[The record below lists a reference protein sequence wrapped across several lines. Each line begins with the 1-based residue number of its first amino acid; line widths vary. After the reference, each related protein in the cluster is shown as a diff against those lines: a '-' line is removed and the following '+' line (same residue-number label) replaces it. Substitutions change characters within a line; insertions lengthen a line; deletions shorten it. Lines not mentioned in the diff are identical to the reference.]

1 MAHRAALEHAV
12 AGLPSVDDSSWSV
25 PDQTLEV
32 AGLQDDVVGARR
44 FVLEFSEWARE
55 AICRLPHVTQMQAT
69 DFNDYYKLV
78 MSRVQLLYAQAL
90 TPPKR
95 PMWLTCQFETQIRR
109 RPTFIK
115 DGVVRTLGCF
125 DVKCSHLEGV
135 TVVGSLDTSIEAF
148 RATLRA
154 VGGRRFDRVTLALLI
169 KSRDQAAAAIE
180 ESLALVNEEW
190 IAALDGQHLF
200 NLLDEGAEFSKLPDV
215 VEAKVMINDGKA
227 VVIVQ
232 GPWFRVTFCETP
244 LLQCM
249 SQFMN
254 DMMIDIGDADGTAW
268 CREAMMN
275 FATVAHHVAKRT
287 KKGVFSLFSG
297 RRTPHPEFHMLQ
309 HMYFAEKLGGIATSS
324 LFAGRVLGNAGQS
337 PPLIGTLAHEG
348 PMAFF
353 ALHPELDEALPV
365 SSVFWHCLFWGCTSN
380 HTILPDSFG
389 SASFKAMLS
398 DLGLLELVSMARQDS
413 GKLSRFAE
421 IYPAA
426 KKMASEIETFADV
439 DEALQ
444 LGYVAC
450 GAGGFFGEKRR
461 TCLTEFSLAAKVVKA
476 VRDDGK
482 GGLIVGHTGKLGDA
496 TNASGSW
503 ADYDVSVA
511 GMPSKF
517 IVSAEAQ
524 REALWQRMLRFG
536 QLGDKLHDRVQGG
549 GEQLTLLCKA
559 DATRL
564 VGALRR
570 LCESKCLSDPRYSGI
585 AQRLSFLVSRIET
598 AAAFL
603 PEERCALD

>member
-12 AGLPSVDDSSWSV
+12 AGLPTLDDGSWSV

-55 AICRLPHVTQMQAT
+55 AICRLPSVTQMQAT

-154 VGGRRFDRVTLALLI
+154 VGARRFDRVTLALLI

-244 LLQCM
+244 VRVLTHLFSHTPCM
-249 SQFMN
+249 QACPAQHAFHLY
-254 DMMIDIGDADGTAW
+254 DDACGP
-268 CREAMMN
+268 R
-275 FATVAHHVAKRT
+275 VAHT
-287 KKGVFSLFSG
+287 
-297 RRTPHPEFHMLQ
+297 
-309 HMYFAEKLGGIATSS
+309 
-324 LFAGRVLGNAGQS
+324 
-337 PPLIGTLAHEG
+337 
-348 PMAFF
+348 
-353 ALHPELDEALPV
+353 
-365 SSVFWHCLFWGCTSN
+365 
-380 HTILPDSFG
+380 
-389 SASFKAMLS
+389 
-398 DLGLLELVSMARQDS
+398 
-413 GKLSRFAE
+413 
-421 IYPAA
+421 
-426 KKMASEIETFADV
+426 
-439 DEALQ
+439 
-444 LGYVAC
+444 
-450 GAGGFFGEKRR
+450 
-461 TCLTEFSLAAKVVKA
+461 
-476 VRDDGK
+476 
-482 GGLIVGHTGKLGDA
+482 
-496 TNASGSW
+496 
-503 ADYDVSVA
+503 
-511 GMPSKF
+511 
-517 IVSAEAQ
+517 
-524 REALWQRMLRFG
+524 
-536 QLGDKLHDRVQGG
+536 
-549 GEQLTLLCKA
+549 
-559 DATRL
+559 
-564 VGALRR
+564 RR
-570 LCESKCLSDPRYSGI
+570 LP
-585 AQRLSFLVSRIET
+585 
-598 AAAFL
+598 
-603 PEERCALD
+603 